1 MDLLQ
6 QKLDVLMLSG
16 EGKGQA
22 IPGGLIHPYIDIEV
36 SLLMKTNL
44 ESYATLLQH
53 TTAWLE
59 WEAIPFCLLHI
70 KYIVRNLGDL
80 PVNPLFD

>member
-1 MDLLQ
+1 
-6 QKLDVLMLSG
+6 MLSG

-44 ESYATLLQH
+44 ESYATLS
-53 TTAWLE
+53 
-59 WEAIPFCLLHI
+59 
-70 KYIVRNLGDL
+70 
-80 PVNPLFD
+80 